1 MAWIVV
7 SSTALVTKV
16 EGKVW
21 MVVASVE
28 IVMSSLEMEN
38 VFVEGYIMGNIFFVG
53 PVDFS
58 EFNRRTKSC

>member
-58 EFNRRTKSC
+58 EFNRRTESW